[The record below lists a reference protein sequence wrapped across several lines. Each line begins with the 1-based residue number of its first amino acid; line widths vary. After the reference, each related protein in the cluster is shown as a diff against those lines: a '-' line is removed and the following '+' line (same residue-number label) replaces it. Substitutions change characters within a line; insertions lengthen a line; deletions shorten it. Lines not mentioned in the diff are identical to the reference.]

1 MAAASKLRVVSCS
14 ATLPT
19 MESTL
24 KSLPEAKS
32 LTAREVLRAAW
43 PLFQVSLPACLPL
56 AVLGVAASGVP
67 GAEAAAN
74 ADAHGFM
81 HSPDWWGVY
90 LASTVLTLICYSGV
104 LRKQLAL
111 ARGERIGA
119 LDAMRQG
126 LIGLPQTLGVLV
138 LTMIAIAAGLC
149 LLVIPGLLALVYTIF
164 AWVAQIDGKLGPV
177 AAMRRSVEL
186 VRGRL
191 PGVAGIIGALAAA
204 VIVFVLLTGILMAI
218 VMNLAGQGAQT
229 SHAGLSFSRWL
240 MAGLLSL
247 PVVYIGAVTVTAWR
261 VACAPRIKA
270 ASTQQ
275 TPPPGPPSHS

>member
-1 MAAASKLRVVSCS
+1 
-14 ATLPT
+14 

-24 KSLPEAKS
+24 KPLPDAKS

-43 PLFQVSLPACLPL
+43 PLFQVSLPGCLPL

-67 GAEAAAN
+67 GAEAAASAN
-74 ADAHGFM
+74 THGFT

-90 LASTVLTLICYSGV
+90 LASMVLTLICYSGV
-104 LRKQLAL
+104 LREQLAL

-119 LDAMRQG
+119 LDSLRRG
-126 LIGLPQTLGVLV
+126 LINLPQTLGVLV
-138 LTMIAIAAGLC
+138 LTTIAVLVGVC
-149 LLVIPGLLALVYTIF
+149 LLVIPGLLAVVYTTF
-164 AWVAQIDGKLGPV
+164 AWIAQIDENLGPV
-177 AAMRRSVEL
+177 AAIRRSVDL
-186 VRGRL
+186 VRGRFL
-191 PGVAGIIGALAAA
+191 EVAAIIGALAAA
-204 VIVFVLLTGILMAI
+204 VVVFVLLTGILMAI

-261 VACAPRIKA
+261 AARA
-270 ASTQQ
+270 TEASTPQS
-275 TPPPGPPSHS
+275 PPPAPPYHS

>member
-1 MAAASKLRVVSCS
+1 
-14 ATLPT
+14 

-24 KSLPEAKS
+24 KSLPEATS

-43 PLFQVSLPACLPL
+43 PLFQVSLPGCLPL

-74 ADAHGFM
+74 ADARGFM

-90 LASTVLTLICYSGV
+90 MASTVLTLICYSGV

-119 LDAMRQG
+119 LDALRQG

-138 LTMIAIAAGLC
+138 LTMIAVLVGVC
-149 LLVIPGLLALVYTIF
+149 LLVVPGLLALVYTVF
-164 AWVAQIDGKLGPV
+164 AWVAQIDANLGPV
-177 AAMRRSVEL
+177 AAIRRSVEL

-191 PGVAGIIGALAAA
+191 LAVAGIIGALAAA
-204 VIVFVLLTGILMAI
+204 VVVFVLLTGILMAI

-261 VACAPRIKA
+261 VAIRR
-270 ASTQQ
+270 
-275 TPPPGPPSHS
+275 

>member
-1 MAAASKLRVVSCS
+1 MDPA
-14 ATLPT
+14 
-19 MESTL
+19 L
-24 KSLPEAKS
+24 KPLAEAKS

-43 PLFQVSLPACLPL
+43 PLFQVSLPGCLPL

-67 GAEAAAN
+67 QAEAAASG
-74 ADAHGFM
+74 DSHGLM
-81 HSPDWWGVY
+81 HSPDWWGLY

-104 LRKQLAL
+104 MREQLAL

-119 LDAMRQG
+119 LDALRQG
-126 LIGLPQTLGVLV
+126 VIGLPQTLGVLV
-138 LTMIAIAAGLC
+138 LTLIAISAGLF
-149 LLVIPGLLALVYTIF
+149 LLVIPGLVVLVFTNF
-164 AWVAQIDGKLGPV
+164 AWIAQIDERLGPV
-177 AAMRRSVEL
+177 AAIRRSMDL

-191 PGVAGIIGALAAA
+191 LEVAGIIGALAAA
-204 VIVFVLLTGILMAI
+204 VVVFVLLIGILMAI

-261 VACAPRIKA
+261 VAIRR
-270 ASTQQ
+270 
-275 TPPPGPPSHS
+275 